1 MAEKYFSLD
10 DCFNVEAN
18 QLTHDNVEAV
28 ALWCGGVS
36 VVEHD
41 AIDNN
46 VTFAGINVPTPHGM
60 QRAQEGDYIVRQL
73 IGDFI
78 VVKAYDFAKK
88 YEAL

>member
-1 MAEKYFSLD
+1 MAKTFVSLD

-18 QLTHDNVEAV
+18 ELTHENVEAV

-41 AIDNN
+41 ALDHNL
-46 VTFAGINVPTPHGM
+46 TFFGINVPTSNGIK
-60 QRAQEGDYIVRQL
+60 RAQEGDYIVRQL

-78 VVKAYDFAKK
+78 VVKSYEFSKK